1 MTAPQD
7 HDARLLAAGG
17 LPALIIRNKE
27 KLLDRFCERVQGT
40 LESARRVP
48 HSVIID
54 TLPAFITRIAMAL
67 RGVHETE
74 YASKSSNIAL
84 AHGNERARF
93 TQYSLTDLLKEYQY
107 LREILASLLRAEA
120 QPTDEEWNIVHRSVD
135 EAMAEAVTAYVEVQD
150 GFREVLVASL
160 THDFRGPL
168 QTASNYLE
176 LMRRETDVAVRNTI
190 ARRVSENLQ
199 RIGRMIAGLL
209 DASRSNAGERLTLDA
224 SAGELRAIV
233 AGIVEDLEPERKQHV
248 QLYVPESA
256 AVYWDLE
263 KVRRAVHN
271 LLDNACKYSPPQS
284 SVTLRAVATHDR
296 VQISVHNF
304 GEPIA
309 KEDQPTL
316 FKAYRRT
323 TGAQLSG
330 KSGWGLGLTLV
341 QAISEAHGGSVA
353 VESDAVN
360 GTTFTFDLLRDIRD
374 LEVNKV

>member
-27 KLLDRFCERVQGT
+27 KVLERFCERVQGT

-135 EAMAEAVTAYVEVQD
+135 EAMAVSY
-150 GFREVLVASL
+150 
-160 THDFRGPL
+160 TH
-168 QTASNYLE
+168 
-176 LMRRETDVAVRNTI
+176 
-190 ARRVSENLQ
+190 
-199 RIGRMIAGLL
+199 
-209 DASRSNAGERLTLDA
+209 
-224 SAGELRAIV
+224 LRAH
-233 AGIVEDLEPERKQHV
+233 ETPEH
-248 QLYVPESA
+248 
-256 AVYWDLE
+256 
-263 KVRRAVHN
+263 
-271 LLDNACKYSPPQS
+271 
-284 SVTLRAVATHDR
+284 
-296 VQISVHNF
+296 
-304 GEPIA
+304 
-309 KEDQPTL
+309 
-316 FKAYRRT
+316 
-323 TGAQLSG
+323 
-330 KSGWGLGLTLV
+330 
-341 QAISEAHGGSVA
+341 
-353 VESDAVN
+353 
-360 GTTFTFDLLRDIRD
+360 
-374 LEVNKV
+374 

>member
-1 MTAPQD
+1 
-7 HDARLLAAGG
+7 
-17 LPALIIRNKE
+17 
-27 KLLDRFCERVQGT
+27 
-40 LESARRVP
+40 
-48 HSVIID
+48 
-54 TLPAFITRIAMAL
+54 
-67 RGVHETE
+67 
-74 YASKSSNIAL
+74 
-84 AHGNERARF
+84 
-93 TQYSLTDLLKEYQY
+93 
-107 LREILASLLRAEA
+107 
-120 QPTDEEWNIVHRSVD
+120 
-135 EAMAEAVTAYVEVQD
+135 
-150 GFREVLVASL
+150 
-160 THDFRGPL
+160 
-168 QTASNYLE
+168 
-176 LMRRETDVAVRNTI
+176 
-190 ARRVSENLQ
+190 
-199 RIGRMIAGLL
+199 
-209 DASRSNAGERLTLDA
+209 
-224 SAGELRAIV
+224 
-233 AGIVEDLEPERKQHV
+233 V

-360 GTTFTFDLLRDIRD
+360 GTTFTLDLLRDIRD
-374 LEVNKV
+374 LKVNKV

>member
-1 MTAPQD
+1 
-7 HDARLLAAGG
+7 
-17 LPALIIRNKE
+17 
-27 KLLDRFCERVQGT
+27 
-40 LESARRVP
+40 VP

-93 TQYSLTDLLKEYQY
+93 TQYSLTELLKEYQY

-176 LMRRETDVAVRNTI
+176 LMRRETDAAVRNTI

-360 GTTFTFDLLRDIRD
+360 GTTFTLDLLRDIRD
-374 LEVNKV
+374 LKVNKV